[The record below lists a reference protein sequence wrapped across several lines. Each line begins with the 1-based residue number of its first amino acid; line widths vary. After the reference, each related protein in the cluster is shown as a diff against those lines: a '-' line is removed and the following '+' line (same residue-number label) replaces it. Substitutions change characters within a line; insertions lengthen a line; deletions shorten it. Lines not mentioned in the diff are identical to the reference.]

1 MLARIKSLLP
11 YVGYAFFYFF
21 SFSLFCYLTFPYD
34 RLRDRL
40 VAEFHASQK
49 GQAKQNHLEIDE
61 VGPYRLTGVVATGVK
76 YITPGNPKPDGTS
89 QPTTLEIDELRARLS
104 IFPLILGRKSVSFYA
119 RAFGGEVEGVF
130 SDATKERKLE
140 LEMKDVAIGR
150 IEPIT
155 GLVGLPLTGAI
166 KGTVDM
172 TFPDRRASKAN
183 GTVKLAVTD
192 LSAGDGKA
200 KIADTIALPKLQ
212 VGELALDAE
221 IKEGVLKLNKLGAA
235 GQDLELASEGK
246 ITLRDQPLES
256 VADVYVRFKFS
267 DGFRGKNDVT
277 KSLFG
282 APGSSTPALF
292 EFNPKVKQ
300 SKRADGFYGWHMVGQ
315 LMNARF
321 DAFSANVPGGVG
333 ATTKPTIAPKGF

>member
-1 MLARIKSLLP
+1 MLARIKRLLP
-11 YVGYAFFYFF
+11 YIGYVLFYFAAF
-21 SFSLFCYLTFPYD
+21 ALCCYLTFPYE

-49 GQAKQNHLEIDE
+49 GQAKLNHLEIDE
-61 VGPYRLTGVVATGVK
+61 VGPYRLTGVVATGVR

-89 QPTTLEIDELRARLS
+89 VPTTVEIDELRLRVRIL
-104 IFPLILGRKSVSFYA
+104 PLLIGHKTVSFYA
-119 RAFGGEVEGVF
+119 RAFGGELDGVF
-130 SDATKERKLE
+130 SEASKERKLE

-155 GLVGLPLTGAI
+155 SLVGLPLTGAI

-172 TFPDRRASKAN
+172 TFPDKRASKAS
-183 GTVKLAVTD
+183 GALKLAVTD
-192 LSAGDGKA
+192 LSAGDGKT

-212 VGELALDAE
+212 VGELVFDAE

-235 GQDLELASEGK
+235 GQDLELVSEGK

-267 DGFRGKNDVT
+267 DAFRNKNDLT

-282 APGSSTPALF
+282 APGSSQPALF

-300 SKRADGFYGWHMVGQ
+300 SKRADNFYGWHMVGQ

-321 DAFSANVPGGVG
+321 DAFSATVPGS
-333 ATTKPTIAPKGF
+333 AATKPAATPPKGF